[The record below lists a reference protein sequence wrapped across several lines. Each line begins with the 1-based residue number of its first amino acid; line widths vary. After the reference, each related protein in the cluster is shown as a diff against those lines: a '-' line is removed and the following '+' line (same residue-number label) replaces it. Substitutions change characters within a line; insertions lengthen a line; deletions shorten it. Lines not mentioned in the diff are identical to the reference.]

1 MATETIEAPVP
12 VRRAAIRDIAQICG
26 VSVATVSRVLNG
38 RPDVSQA
45 TRDLVMHHV
54 RTLGYVGNRSA
65 RALVSGRTGLIGIVV
80 PFAHSGY
87 FSSILQ
93 GASEALYERDAR
105 LVLCPTG
112 HQHAREVTV
121 LDRLSEGV
129 TDGTL
134 LVTPTETTAELRA
147 LRRRGSPMVVID
159 PSTPLDDDV
168 PVVAVGN
175 WSGARAATQH
185 LIGLGHSRI
194 AIITGPRDWCAS
206 IDRRDGYHSALMGA
220 GLPAVPE
227 YVREGNF
234 EQESGYRAAAA
245 LLALPNPPTAI
256 FALSDPMAIG
266 ALRAARQ
273 RGLAVPDDLSLVGFD
288 DVDLSR
294 VTTPELTTVSQPLHE
309 LGRLAITVLYRQID
323 GQPLDAYRVE
333 LSTRLIVRG
342 STAAPRRGS

>member
-1 MATETIEAPVP
+1 
-12 VRRAAIRDIAQICG
+12 
-26 VSVATVSRVLNG
+26 
-38 RPDVSQA
+38 
-45 TRDLVMHHV
+45 
-54 RTLGYVGNRSA
+54 
-65 RALVSGRTGLIGIVV
+65 
-80 PFAHSGY
+80 
-87 FSSILQ
+87 
-93 GASEALYERDAR
+93 
-105 LVLCPTG
+105 
-112 HQHAREVTV
+112 
-121 LDRLSEGV
+121 
-129 TDGTL
+129 
-134 LVTPTETTAELRA
+134 
-147 LRRRGSPMVVID
+147 
-159 PSTPLDDDV
+159 
-168 PVVAVGN
+168 
-175 WSGARAATQH
+175 
-185 LIGLGHSRI
+185 
-194 AIITGPRDWCAS
+194 
-206 IDRRDGYHSALMGA
+206 MGA